1 MQRKAHY
8 TGIASGKVADECLA
22 AALDRIGAGLAHRF
36 ACRHVARDGRR
47 GQVAEGH
54 FRHIEDLGM
63 ASGRHQRDRTGHPMD
78 APRQALEH
86 GRGVSR
92 IDGLAEHRVIQDD
105 LGIRSQHD
113 GTRPVGDQPEPRLRL
128 LTGDPAHV
136 IQRCFSRLALLGN
149 VQGQHVEAHPKTG
162 QQLGAPGGLGGEKQ
176 HALRITRS
184 AFLNGGLGRGLPT
197 NPNRADGPFIPP
209 AIPSRYRINKD
220 TTMRTTRLRP
230 LLIALAFALGG
241 TAMTASAQAASSY
254 TLPADG
260 TLLSVSSQAEAS
272 RAPDIA
278 TISAGVVTQ
287 APDGNT
293 AMRQNA
299 TQMTQVMAAIRKAGI
314 ADKDIQTSGV
324 MLNPQYDYRDNQAP
338 KITGYQATNTVNLKV
353 RDIAKLGQ
361 VLDALAAQG
370 ANQINGPTF
379 EIDQPDPVYDEARL
393 AALKKAETRA
403 ETYAKGLGLKVRR
416 IVSIAEGS
424 AGGSP
429 RPVMMM
435 ARAKAADSTPVSPGE
450 TTLSVSIDVVFEL
463 GR

>member
-1 MQRKAHY
+1 
-8 TGIASGKVADECLA
+8 
-22 AALDRIGAGLAHRF
+22 
-36 ACRHVARDGRR
+36 
-47 GQVAEGH
+47 
-54 FRHIEDLGM
+54 
-63 ASGRHQRDRTGHPMD
+63 
-78 APRQALEH
+78 
-86 GRGVSR
+86 
-92 IDGLAEHRVIQDD
+92 
-105 LGIRSQHD
+105 
-113 GTRPVGDQPEPRLRL
+113 
-128 LTGDPAHV
+128 
-136 IQRCFSRLALLGN
+136 
-149 VQGQHVEAHPKTG
+149 
-162 QQLGAPGGLGGEKQ
+162 
-176 HALRITRS
+176 
-184 AFLNGGLGRGLPT
+184 
-197 NPNRADGPFIPP
+197 
-209 AIPSRYRINKD
+209 
-220 TTMRTTRLRP
+220 MRTTRLRP
-230 LLIALAFALGG
+230 LLIALALALGG
-241 TAMTASAQAASSY
+241 TAMTASAQTASGY

-299 TQMTQVMAAIRKAGI
+299 AQMTQVMAAIGKAGI

-353 RDIAKLGQ
+353 RKIADLGQ

-379 EIDQPDPVYDEARL
+379 EIDQPEPVYDQARL
-393 AALKKAETRA
+393 AALKKAQVRA
-403 ETYAKGLGLKVRR
+403 ETYANGLGLKVRR
-416 IVSIAEGS
+416 IVSISEGS
-424 AGGSP
+424 SGGGP

-450 TTLSVSIDVVFEL
+450 TTLSVNIDVVFEL